1 MHGAIAD
8 GCFFLPAPGERCSG
22 AKIRASAR
30 EGLFFKNQVIINEYE
45 FGLRV
50 LYNGRGAG

>member
-1 MHGAIAD
+1 MKQLPMAV
-8 GCFFLPAPGERCSG
+8 FLPASGERLSG
-22 AKIRASAR
+22 AKNRASAR
-30 EGLFFKNQVIINEYE
+30 DELFFKNQVIINEYE